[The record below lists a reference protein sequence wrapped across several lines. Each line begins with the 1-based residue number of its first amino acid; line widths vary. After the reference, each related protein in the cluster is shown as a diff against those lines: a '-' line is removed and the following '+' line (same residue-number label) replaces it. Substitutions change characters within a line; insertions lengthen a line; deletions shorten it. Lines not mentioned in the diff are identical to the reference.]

1 MERQT
6 LYDWCMSHNLTD
18 LLNQWSYDKN
28 LDYTPKDI
36 FSPESAD
43 CSTTV
48 M

>member
-6 LYDWCMSHNLTD
+6 LYDWCMSDNLTD

-36 FSPESAD
+36 FSLNMRI
-43 CSTTV
+43 V
-48 M
+48 VLQ